1 MGFGSL
7 LSDFNNTDEQG
18 DFGEFK
24 VKNKI
29 LRLGEKLGYF
39 YLVRDVYIETKYF
52 VQQIDHILINSNG
65 IFVIETKAV
74 SGTVAGHAD
83 EECWVSRI
91 YGNYTPF
98 YNPIMQNKKH
108 IEALRDLLGNEY
120 MYHSV
125 IVFSENNKPNSLP
138 DNVVNIRELQDYIL
152 SFDCE
157 PKLDQGVIDY
167 LKSRIEELL
176 KDRVTLKRKHHE
188 QLKFKKKYR

>member
-7 LSDFNNTDEQG
+7 LSDFNSTDEQG

-65 IFVIETKAV
+65 IFVIESKAV
-74 SGTVAGHAD
+74 SGRVAGHAN

-125 IVFSENNKPNSLP
+125 IVFSENNKPNNLP
-138 DNVVNIRELQDYIL
+138 GNVVNIREVQDYIL

-157 PKLDQGVIDY
+157 PKLDQGAIDY
-167 LKSRIEELL
+167 LKSRIEEIL
-176 KDRVTLKRKHHE
+176 KDRVALKKKHHE
-188 QLKFKKKYR
+188 QLKVKKKYR